1 MKKDTMTKAF
11 LICSLALAT
20 LNSAA
25 TAQSIDSIPDHNTFT
40 ISSTYVNEPRVI
52 NVWVPPSYIT
62 GSDSLPVLYMP
73 DGGVNE
79 DFPHIANTLAELI
92 SSKRIPPIIL
102 VGIDNTE
109 RRRDLTGP
117 TNNAEDKEIAPVV
130 GGSADFRD
138 FIEKELV
145 AEIDGIYR
153 TTDKRGIIGES
164 LAGLFVV
171 ETLLLRPELFDF
183 YIAMDPSLWWN
194 DMDMVKTAPEYLAK
208 FPAKPIRFWFA
219 GSSVQEETPFISNLS
234 GALELT
240 APKTLVWQYSD
251 EPNETHATIFR
262 ATKEKALVWVLGGEK

>member
-153 TTDKRGIIGES
+153 TCLLYTSDAADERSSVDLGGRRIIKKKKRIDICDPRRNHKQHDKRQKYLSIS
-164 LAGLFVV
+164 L
-171 ETLLLRPELFDF
+171 
-183 YIAMDPSLWWN
+183 
-194 DMDMVKTAPEYLAK
+194 
-208 FPAKPIRFWFA
+208 
-219 GSSVQEETPFISNLS
+219 
-234 GALELT
+234 
-240 APKTLVWQYSD
+240 
-251 EPNETHATIFR
+251 
-262 ATKEKALVWVLGGEK
+262 